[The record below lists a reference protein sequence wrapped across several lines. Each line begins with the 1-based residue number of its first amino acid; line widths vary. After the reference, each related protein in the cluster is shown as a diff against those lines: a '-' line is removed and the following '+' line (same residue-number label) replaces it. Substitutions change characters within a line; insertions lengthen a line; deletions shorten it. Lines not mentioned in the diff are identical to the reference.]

1 MPVPE
6 LVGLGRSDARDALAA
21 AGLVEGDTSRVEDAA
36 ARDTVLAQDPAPDT
50 EVPTGSGV
58 DLVLSAGPA
67 QVEVPEVRDLP
78 EPDAVAALE
87 AAGLV
92 VTVTETRANDNIA
105 PGDALRTEPE
115 AGTLVDPGS
124 EVTLILSAGP
134 APVPVPELVGL
145 GRSDARDAL
154 AAAGLVE
161 GDTSRVE
168 DAAARDTVLAQD
180 PAPDTEVPTGSGV
193 DLVLSAGPAQVEVP
207 EVRDLPEPDA
217 IAALEAAGLVVTA
230 TETRANDNIAPGD
243 ALRTEPEAGTLVDPG
258 SGVTLILSA
267 GPAPVPVPELVGL
280 SEQDARDVLAAS
292 GLEPG
297 DRSEADDGA
306 TPAGTVISQD
316 PAADAEVDSGSAVDY
331 VVSLGQPA
339 ASFGEGGTLDDPQV
353 AGQLDGVATDIPA
366 LRELSLGGTPY
377 DGASTNEQQRILA
390 DRATL
395 MHDPDQ
401 TQAEERALKRLGLLP
416 SSADLGDLLGQ
427 LYGQNAPVAY
437 VEGQGRMSVRESV
450 DSLSPPQRA
459 AAAREF
465 GRASI
470 DQAFGIDSIRSDPMT
485 QTAPW
490 PRSRS
495 SRVTALP

>member
-1 MPVPE
+1 MAVPE
-6 LVGLGRSDARDALAA
+6 ALVGLTAATTATCSRRPAWWSATPPRRGRGRP
-21 AGLVEGDTSRVEDAA
+21 
-36 ARDTVLAQDPAPDT
+36 DTVLAQDPAPDT

-124 EVTLILSAGP
+124 GVTLILSAGP

-207 EVRDLPEPDA
+207 EARDLPEPDA
-217 IAALEAAGLVVTA
+217 VAALEAAGLVVTV

-243 ALRTEPEAGTLVDPG
+243 ALRTEP
-258 SGVTLILSA
+258 
-267 GPAPVPVPELVGL
+267 
-280 SEQDARDVLAAS
+280 
-292 GLEPG
+292 
-297 DRSEADDGA
+297 
-306 TPAGTVISQD
+306 
-316 PAADAEVDSGSAVDY
+316 
-331 VVSLGQPA
+331 
-339 ASFGEGGTLDDPQV
+339 
-353 AGQLDGVATDIPA
+353 
-366 LRELSLGGTPY
+366 
-377 DGASTNEQQRILA
+377 
-390 DRATL
+390 
-395 MHDPDQ
+395 
-401 TQAEERALKRLGLLP
+401 
-416 SSADLGDLLGQ
+416 
-427 LYGQNAPVAY
+427 
-437 VEGQGRMSVRESV
+437 
-450 DSLSPPQRA
+450 
-459 AAAREF
+459 
-465 GRASI
+465 
-470 DQAFGIDSIRSDPMT
+470 
-485 QTAPW
+485 
-490 PRSRS
+490 
-495 SRVTALP
+495 